1 MTIQRDESKLCTLPE
16 ICREIGDAISKLSEY
31 EKAKLRV
38 TLRLHYGLPAVR
50 ERALE
55 N

>member
-1 MTIQRDESKLCTLPE
+1 MIQRDAKLCTLSQ
-16 ICREIGDAISKLSEY
+16 ICREIGEAVSKLSEY

-38 TLRLHYGLPAVR
+38 SLRKHYGLPEER
-50 ERALE
+50 EKALE

>member
-1 MTIQRDESKLCTLPE
+1 MIQRDESKLWTTSQAA
-16 ICREIGDAISKLSEY
+16 REITDAISKLSEY

-38 TLRLHYGLPAVR
+38 SLRKNYGLPKQR
-50 ERALE
+50 EKALE

>member
-1 MTIQRDESKLCTLPE
+1 MTIQQDESKLCTLSQ
-16 ICREIGDAISKLSEY
+16 ICRGMTDAISKLSEY

-38 TLRLHYGLPAVR
+38 SLRQRYNLPLVR

>member
-1 MTIQRDESKLCTLPE
+1 MIQRDETKLWTTSQAAKAAVE
-16 ICREIGDAISKLSEY
+16 AIRKLSEY

-38 TLRLHYGLPAVR
+38 ALRQHYSLPVVR
-50 ERALE
+50 ERSLE

>member
-1 MTIQRDESKLCTLPE
+1 MIQRDESKLCTLSQ
-16 ICREIGDAISKLSEY
+16 ICRKITDAMTKLSEY

-38 TLRLHYGLPAVR
+38 SLRKHYGLPEQR
-50 ERALE
+50 EKALE

>member
-1 MTIQRDESKLCTLPE
+1 MIQRDESKLWTLSQMCHE
-16 ICREIGDAISKLSEY
+16 VSAAISKLSEY

-38 TLRLHYGLPAVR
+38 SLRKCYGLPQER